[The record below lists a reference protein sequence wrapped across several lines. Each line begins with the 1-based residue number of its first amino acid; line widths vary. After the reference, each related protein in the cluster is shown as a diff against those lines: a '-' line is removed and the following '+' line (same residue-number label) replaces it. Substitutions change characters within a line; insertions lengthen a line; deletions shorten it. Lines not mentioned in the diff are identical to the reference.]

1 MVQRGRLRMESPV
14 SFRPLLADPPDHEKH
29 PLRFPFLASPK
40 LDGIRCIVTPD
51 GARTRS
57 LKPLPNRELSALLSR
72 PELCGLDGE
81 LIAGAAT
88 ARDAMQ
94 ATSSAVMSRD
104 ASAAGIVFHVFDCL
118 DCFAEPAAPYR
129 LRMLEARRVTA
140 RAIAAGLPLQF
151 VEHVRVESFAE
162 LMAFESDCIARGFE
176 GAMIRAPGAPYKFG
190 RATAREQYLM
200 KLKRFEDSE
209 GRVLDAFELEHNANE
224 QTRSELGLAK
234 RSTHKAGKVAADT
247 LGGFIVELGAPWAAR
262 TLRVGNGWTAE
273 QRAELWALWKRDPDA
288 IRARLLK
295 YKFQREGSKDA
306 PRLPVAIGWRDA
318 RDL

>member
-1 MVQRGRLRMESPV
+1 M
-14 SFRPLLADPPDHEKH
+14 SFRPLLADPPDHERH

-40 LDGIRCIVTPD
+40 LDGIRCIITPQ

-57 LKPLPNRELSALLSR
+57 LKPIPNRELAALLSR

-94 ATSSAVMSRD
+94 ATSSAVMGRD
-104 ASAAGIVFHVFDCL
+104 AGAAGIVFHVFDSV
-118 DCFAEPAAPYR
+118 DCFESPAAPYR
-129 LRMLEARRVTA
+129 VRMFEARRMA
-140 RAIAAGLPLQF
+140 ERASAAGLPLQF
-151 VEHVRVESFAE
+151 VEHTRVETFAE
-162 LMAFESDCIARGFE
+162 LMAFESDCIGRGYE
-176 GAMIRAPGAPYKFG
+176 GAMLRDPAAPYKFG
-190 RATAREQYLM
+190 RATAREQYLL

-209 GRVLDAFELEHNANE
+209 GRVLDAFEREHNTNE
-224 QTRSELGLAK
+224 QTRDERGLAK
-234 RSTHKAGKVAADT
+234 RSTAKAGKVAADT
-247 LGGFIVELGAPWAAR
+247 LGGFIVELGAPWKAA
-262 TLRVGNGWTAE
+262 TLRVATGWTDE
-273 QRAELWALWKRDPDA
+273 QRAALWAEWKRDPDA